1 SFIKMPNMNIVLSI
15 IDFLKNE
22 AKKEKNADTK
32 ESLEVAVQCLQ
43 TAYDIDIDS
52 PSSQPNLPFSLE
64 EIFACVL
71 APKEEN
77 SDVNDENKRK
87 LLLKA
92 ECLKNMG
99 NTLMRSNMYSEAAK
113 YYSQAIEID
122 SNNAVYYCNRAA
134 AYSKLN
140 NFHSAIQDCEKAVQ
154 LDPMYAKAYGRMG
167 LAYNSLDENDL
178 AIEAFKKAL
187 ELEPDNDSY
196 QSNMKIALDKK
207 QKIPSSTAQPNLP
220 GLGSVD
226 WQTLFSN
233 PAFRNMAS
241 SIMQDPNI
249 INALS
254 AGMNSCIHQAAPAN
268 NDGNSET
275 APSSSSSS
283 TAPDFSPSIDTLI
296 EAGQYLA
303 AQMQAANPDL
313 VEQFRQNTFR
323 NPSNRDGDDKDSPK

>member
-1 SFIKMPNMNIVLSI
+1 MLSLSDLLAQEKLKISQLENRLQSFIKMPNMNIVLSI
-15 IDFLKNE
+15 INFLKNE

-52 PSSQPNLPFSLE
+52 SSSQPNLPFSLE

-71 APKEEN
+71 APKEKYYFKLEFIRSSCSDKFENILSCLILEN

-233 PAFRNMAS
+233 PAFKHE
-241 SIMQDPNI
+241 PN
-249 INALS
+249 S
-254 AGMNSCIHQAAPAN
+254 
-268 NDGNSET
+268 
-275 APSSSSSS
+275 
-283 TAPDFSPSIDTLI
+283 
-296 EAGQYLA
+296 
-303 AQMQAANPDL
+303 
-313 VEQFRQNTFR
+313 
-323 NPSNRDGDDKDSPK
+323 